1 MRKVSN
7 SLLGC
12 WAASFLLVAF
22 GACSSDDPP
31 PLVGISDA
39 CLINTDCN
47 SPLVCAFRKC
57 HVACETSRDCGI
69 GQRCMASDR
78 PFHVCQLA
86 DEKSCTYNS
95 ECPTGQVC
103 GVDQQCRDQCA
114 DDRDCVREQ
123 LCFASTCV
131 ERARNRRWR
140 SPGARRLGCRRGLEG
155 ATLQLHV
162 AMPYA
167 ARVPGTILRP
177 RVPHRRRLHLGIRLR
192 RQPMRERI
200 RARSSGPRGA
210 RSPPKGENSS
220 STCHRGRSVRRFRW

>member
-57 HVACETSRDCGI
+57 HVACETSRDCGL

-131 ERARNRRWR
+131 ESAEIGDSGLPVLGDSGVDGASRGQPCNYTSQCPTPLVCRGQFCALECLTAADCTLGYDCANNRCVSGSGW
-140 SPGARRLGCRRGLEG
+140 
-155 ATLQLHV
+155 
-162 AMPYA
+162 
-167 ARVPGTILRP
+167 
-177 RVPHRRRLHLGIRLR
+177 
-192 RQPMRERI
+192 
-200 RARSSGPRGA
+200 SSGPRGA
-210 RSPPKGENSS
+210 RSPPKGESSS
-220 STCHRGRSVRRFRW
+220 STCHRGRSVRRSRW